1 VSANSGMN
9 LGVIVNSDSAGND
22 CPSNADASLTA
33 KCVDTKSGL
42 ESSGTMV
49 SASSDDGQTVSV
61 VSSTAYCV
69 AGASTAA
76 VSIGLMPASFVTA
89 ASQKVGDSAGSFRL
103 VIAANSLRPAVPKTS
118 THVVSGL
125 GHPTLLVGPAV
136 TVPSCAASSRK
147 MVTVLPAGINRSPSQ
162 APVAVINAR
171 PLAAAGQLQT
181 ASFAARSPPA
191 KVTVLSLPKTS
202 SIPGQFVTVVPS
214 SGSTAA
220 LSTTSGETSKAA
232 AVPYKVLIRPPSAV
246 SI

>member
-1 VSANSGMN
+1 MSANSGMN

-69 AGASTAA
+69 AGASTAT

-89 ASQKVGDSAGSFRL
+89 ASQKAGDSAGPFRL

-147 MVTVLPAGINRSPSQ
+147 MVTVLPAGVNRSPSQ
-162 APVAVINAR
+162 APVAIINAR
-171 PLAAAGQLQT
+171 PLAAAGQT